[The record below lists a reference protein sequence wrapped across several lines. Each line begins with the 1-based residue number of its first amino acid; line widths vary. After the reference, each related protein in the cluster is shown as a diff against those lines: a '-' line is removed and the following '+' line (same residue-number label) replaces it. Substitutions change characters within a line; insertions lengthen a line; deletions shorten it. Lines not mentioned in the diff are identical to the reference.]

1 MAFNNDRN
9 GRGGGF
15 RSPRPSYGGAPRFG
29 GGSDRPRE
37 MHQAICATCGKEC
50 SVPFRPSSGKPVY
63 CSDCFEKN
71 GGGSERRN
79 FNDRPPER
87 NFNRPEGRAPEAS
100 FDRQFSELN
109 AKLDNILKILT
120 PLVAESTDTEAMVD
134 KEDEED
140 LSAGRQGLEEA
151 VEEIAAEEVKT
162 ASVED
167 SGESKEKPAKKVK
180 KALKK
185 KV

>member
-1 MAFNNDRN
+1 MAFNSDRN
-9 GRGGGF
+9 SRSGGGGGF
-15 RSPRPSYGGAPRFG
+15 RSPRPSYGSAPRFG

-37 MHQAICATCGKEC
+37 MHQAVCATCGKNC

-87 NFNRPEGRAPEAS
+87 NFNRPENRAPEAPTS
-100 FDRQFSELN
+100 RQFEELN

-120 PLVAESTDTEAMVD
+120 PLVTD
-134 KEDEED
+134 
-140 LSAGRQGLEEA
+140 
-151 VEEIAAEEVKT
+151 EIEEVEVET

-167 SGESKEKPAKKVK
+167 SGESKEKPVK
-180 KALKK
+180 KEKK
-185 KV
+185 ASKTRPASGG